1 MIMAHLLYAQIL
13 LKKGDFVQLDLGVE
27 KKIRDISLVQ
37 GPGGDYM
44 DGDIEYS
51 LDGENWTK
59 LGVVEGTDTLI
70 KRFRCKS

>member
-1 MIMAHLLYAQIL
+1 
-13 LKKGDFVQLDLGVE
+13 
-27 KKIRDISLVQ
+27 
-37 GPGGDYM
+37 M

-70 KRFRCKS
+70 KDLDVKARYVRVISTGYKNLRLRLLQRELIQIEVRI